1 MKHSNAIEAHTQILG
16 NNLKKQGYFS
26 IDWGRQGGVILGYIL
41 AFLGYY
47 GIIANTYTF
56 DQYGRWI
63 SFTVM
68 NKKFLI
74 WTYITYIQS
83 YFLPAIFLFLV
94 CFVLT
99 YKEDIPQYGI
109 KASLWLVPFIVVQG
123 FIFYFI
129 MYGLSF
135 EPFIFQFAYG
145 EGYLNILILYG
156 IVISGSLSSMKFKQY
171 RIKKRQSYYVE

>member
-1 MKHSNAIEAHTQILG
+1 MKHSSAIEAHKQTLEH
-16 NNLKKQGYFS
+16 NLKEQGYFS

-41 AFLGYY
+41 VFLGYY

-63 SFTVM
+63 SFTEM

-94 CFVLT
+94 SFMLT
-99 YKEDIPQYGI
+99 YKEEIPQYGI

-123 FIFYFI
+123 FIFYFF

-135 EPFIFQFAYG
+135 EPFIFQFASG

-156 IVISGSLSSMKFKQY
+156 VVISGSISGMKIKY
-171 RIKKRQSYYVE
+171 NRIKKRQSYYVE

>member
-1 MKHSNAIEAHTQILG
+1 MKYSSAIEAHKQMLEH
-16 NNLKKQGYFS
+16 NLKKQGYFS

-63 SFTVM
+63 SFTVL

-83 YFLPAIFLFLV
+83 YFLPAVFLFLV
-94 CFVLT
+94 SFILT

-156 IVISGSLSSMKFKQY
+156 VVISGSISGMKIKHN
-171 RIKKRQSYYVE
+171 RIKKRQSYYLE